1 MSDYVVFDEAGL
13 DELFDGPNS
22 IAGKELTR
30 RTIKVE
36 SAAKRNAPVD
46 TGRLRSS
53 ITREMGSDGGDLVGR
68 VGTNVHYARHVELGT
83 SRMVAQPYLRPAL
96 DAAR

>member
-1 MSDYVVFDEAGL
+1 MADL
-13 DELFDGPNS
+13 DWDDAAVDALLRPGGEIHNEIL
-22 IAGKELTR
+22 R

-36 SAAKRNAPVD
+36 RAAKRNAPVD

-53 ITREMGSDGGDLVGR
+53 ITRSNVVRNGDSLEVAI
-68 VGTNVHYARHVELGT
+68 GTDVEYGPYVELGT
-83 SRMVAQPYLRPAL
+83 SRQRAQPYLRPAL